1 MTYDKFRV
9 NTAYSFNT
17 PPFDTKGEGLELA
30 KRAVELDIK
39 ERIILA
45 VTEIKDFDRLMKLK
59 ASVECWTNTKI

>member
-1 MTYDKFRV
+1 MEFIM
-9 NTAYSFNT
+9 
-17 PPFDTKGEGLELA
+17 FDNKDEGLELA